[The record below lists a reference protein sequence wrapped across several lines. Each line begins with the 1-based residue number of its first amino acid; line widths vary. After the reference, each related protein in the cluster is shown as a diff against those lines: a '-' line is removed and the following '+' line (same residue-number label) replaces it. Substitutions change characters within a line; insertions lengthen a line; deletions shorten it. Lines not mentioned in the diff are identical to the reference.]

1 MSAIDKLE
9 LSKLLAKLENKSLD
23 FASVL
28 ACMLVIAI
36 TLIVINVFSE
46 LLTVLFYP
54 W

>member
-28 ACMLVIAI
+28 AIIDSYYDYRPTEFNNGEVHNAAG
-36 TLIVINVFSE
+36 
-46 LLTVLFYP
+46 
-54 W
+54 